1 MNIKIIKSK
10 VINLFLA
17 NRALLFLNCCV
28 LCYVAGSARATA
40 ITYQLGLFD
49 YALLVLVDHYYILY
63 CVLPILLIII
73 TKHIRSSSDIEKIR
87 YPNINQ
93 MMRVEILSF
102 TVWFSIYL
110 LSSLLIV
117 LLIGLPTFKP
127 NLFTG
132 TFSGSIHDEIL
143 LLLGA
148 YASFSRIPII
158 SILAALLYYVFGF
171 TTLTALLS
179 LVNNKVRQ
187 SATISIAIV
196 ILILTFIGF
205 HTSLSNQFPILFLSN
220 YIILHRGLF
229 INGFPSFLLTVL
241 TGIAIILFAL
251 GYRPPKLLRIS
262 ILHELTISRKMK
274 LTTLLFIVCLI
285 LIEYFQLVYE
295 GNFNYRDIAIR
306 LMLGTNTEFR
316 SFIGW
321 IKTSLIYYLPL
332 FFVGLSVSKIKQYQE
347 LPVFMRFESFA
358 KLNWN
363 ILLQYISYI
372 LKYASYLGGFLIAM
386 FLIGNHFS
394 PMSKALYE
402 SFGIH
407 LTPSLFMG
415 CILVFIITMMFN
427 LALFLFVSKVT
438 NETVAFVGILTLSF
452 VNYLVRDLRLL
463 NINPGI
469 LTIFEDLQQDR
480 SSLYFKIALMTVI
493 SICFFCFE
501 KRKSHAYHQ
510 TH

>member
-1 MNIKIIKSK
+1 MNIKK

-17 NRALLFLNCCV
+17 NRALLFLNFCV

-40 ITYQLGLFD
+40 ITYHLGLFD
-49 YALLVLVDHYYILY
+49 YALLVLVDHYYVLY
-63 CVLPILLIII
+63 CLLPILLVII
-73 TKHIRSSSDIEKIR
+73 TKHLRSLSNIEKIR
-87 YPNINQ
+87 YRNINQ

-102 TVWFSIYL
+102 TTWFTFYL
-110 LSSLLIV
+110 FSSLLIV

-127 NLFTG
+127 NLFAG
-132 TFSGSIHDEIL
+132 NFSGSSHNEIL
-143 LLLGA
+143 LLLRE
-148 YASFSRIPII
+148 YASFSRIPIV

-179 LVNNKVRQ
+179 LVNIKISQ
-187 SATISIAIV
+187 GATISVAV
-196 ILILTFIGF
+196 LILILTFVGF
-205 HTSLSNQFPILFLSN
+205 HTSLSHQFPILFLSN

-229 INGFPSFLLTVL
+229 INGLPSFLLTFL
-241 TGIAIILFAL
+241 TGLGIILFAL
-251 GYRPPKLLRIS
+251 GYRPPKLMRVS
-262 ILHELTISRKMK
+262 ILNELTISRKMK
-274 LTTLLFIVCLI
+274 FTTLLFIICLI

-295 GNFNYRDIAIR
+295 GKFYYRDISIR
-306 LMLGTNTEFR
+306 LMLGTNTDFR

-321 IKTSLIYYLPL
+321 IKTSLVYFLPL

-358 KLNWN
+358 NLNWK

-386 FLIGNHFS
+386 FLIGNHSS

-407 LTPSLFMG
+407 LTTSLFMG

-438 NETVAFVGILTLSF
+438 NETAAFVGMLTLSF

-469 LTIFEDLQQDR
+469 LTIFEDLQQGI
-480 SSLYFKIALMTVI
+480 SSLYIKIALMTVI

-501 KRKSHAYHQ
+501 KRKIHAYHQ